1 MRTVNADRLVD
12 QLGPAAPRTLMTQY
26 GQGFAFQQKRST
38 VAAPLIKACCTS
50 QVCRE

>member
-1 MRTVNADRLVD
+1 MYTVNADRLVS
-12 QLGPAAPRTLMTQY
+12 QLGSAAPRTLMTQY